1 MPQLIVNAD
10 DYGLTAGINAA
21 IQSLFEQRALTSAT
35 LMAAAPQA
43 DAAIAFAKSNPGF
56 GVGCHIVLLDGDP
69 VAPPSE
75 VASLLRPG
83 HTGFY
88 PTLGE
93 FLRALFAGRIRPE
106 HIEREAAAQLT
117 RLANSGIQPTHV
129 DTHKHTHMF
138 PDVLNPLLRAA
149 KSAGVRAI
157 RNPFEPAWSVAA
169 TKSAPRL
176 RKTEVSVLRG
186 LYGNRFRQCVQQSE
200 LASTDGTLGIAAT
213 GSLDVATLRDILQ
226 VMPEG
231 TWELV
236 CHPGHVDDALQQATT
251 RLRESREIE
260 FASLQGIAS
269 LLPQNTTLKN
279 YGDLAS

>member
-10 DYGLTAGINAA
+10 DYGLTPGINAA
-21 IQSLFEQRALTSAT
+21 IQALFDKRALTSAT
-35 LMAAAPQA
+35 LMAAAPKA
-43 DAAIAFAKSNPGF
+43 GAAMSFAHQHASF

-75 VASLLRPG
+75 VASLLRPSS
-83 HTGFY
+83 TSFY

-117 RLANSGIQPTHV
+117 LLANSGIQPTHV

-138 PDVLNPLLRAA
+138 PDVLNGVLRAA
-149 KSAGVRAI
+149 KSAGLRAI

-176 RKTEVSVLRG
+176 RKTEVNILRG
-186 LYGNRFRQCVQQSE
+186 LYCKRFEHAVQQAG
-200 LASTDGTLGIAAT
+200 LATTGGTIGIAAT
-213 GSLDVATLRDILQ
+213 GSLDASTLRDILQ
-226 VMPEG
+226 AMPAG

-236 CHPGHVDDALQQATT
+236 CHPGHVDEALHQVTT

-260 FASLQGIAS
+260 FESLQDLAS
-269 LLPQNTTLKN
+269 LLPPNTTLKT

>member
-10 DYGLTAGINAA
+10 DYGLTPGINRAV
-21 IQSLFEQRALTSAT
+21 QSLFEQRALTSAT
-35 LMAAAPQA
+35 LMAGSACA
-43 DAAIAFAKSNPGF
+43 DDAVAYARSHPTF
-56 GVGCHIVLLDGDP
+56 GVGCHIVLLDGNP

-75 VASLLRPG
+75 VSSLLRPG
-83 HTGFY
+83 HANFY

-93 FLRALFAGRIRPE
+93 FLRALFAGRILKE
-106 HIEREAAAQLT
+106 HIERETTAQLT
-117 RLANSGIQPTHV
+117 RLTGPGIQPSHV

-138 PDVLNPLLRAA
+138 PDVLGPVLRAA

-157 RNPFEPAWSVAA
+157 RNPFEPAWSVAV

-176 RKTEVSVLRG
+176 RKTEVTVLRT
-186 LYGNRFRQCVQQSE
+186 LYCNRFTSAVRQAG
-200 LASTDGTLGIAAT
+200 LATCDGTIGIAAT
-213 GSLDVATLRDILQ
+213 GSLDTATLRDILQ
-226 VMPEG
+226 AMPDG

-236 CHPGHVDDALQQATT
+236 CHPGHIDEALRGIKT

-260 FASLQGIAS
+260 FESLQDIPS
-269 LLPQNTTLKN
+269 LLPQNTTLQT